1 MSIIKA
7 KQKKS
12 GIEKDK
18 KYQIAIDLECLGML
32 HDDVWTFNPCRLRA
46 VNKLYENGQKIII
59 FTTYS
64 KDKILDQ
71 IKELNYHEII
81 FDHADYDFIVSW
93 KSREQIPFFN
103 ELFDRDYKIEPL
115 PYLIDY
121 IST

>member
-7 KQKKS
+7 KQKNS

-32 HDDVWTFNPCRLRA
+32 NDDVWIFHPCRLRA

-59 FTTYS
+59 FTTCS